1 MHFRQVSKPK
11 NSPLWAEMLFQALL
25 KDTTQRFR
33 EAGLETP
40 DLDARFLLQDLL
52 GISNSERLSGPIEI
66 NDEQQIIAETAITRR
81 LAGEPISR
89 ILGYR
94 EFWGRKFFL
103 SPSTLDPRPDTE
115 TLIEAVLESSWKAPR
130 ILDLGTGTGCILLTL
145 LHEIRDSSGVGIDLS
160 AEACKTAQKNAEA
173 HGLSSRSTIQ
183 NADWV
188 DSLEGKYD
196 LIVSNPPYI
205 PSEIIPTLSV
215 EVQNHDPILALD
227 GGEDGLN
234 PYKFLLSALKKF
246 LVPGGFIFFE
256 IGQGQLPDIERL
268 VKNSDATLIQFWT
281 DLGGVPRVVKISYGD
296 K

>member
-1 MHFRQVSKPK
+1 
-11 NSPLWAEMLFQALL
+11 MLFQALL
-25 KDTTQRFR
+25 KDTSQRFR
-33 EAGLETP
+33 EAGLDTP

-52 GISNSERLSGPIEI
+52 GISNSERLSGPIEL
-66 NDEQQIIAETAITRR
+66 NEEQLSLADIAIARR
-81 LAGEPISR
+81 LSGEPVSR

-94 EFWGRKFFL
+94 EFWGRKFLL

-115 TLIEAVLESSWKAPR
+115 TLIEAVLESPWKAPH

-145 LHEIRDSSGVGIDLS
+145 LHEIRDSTGVGIDLS
-160 AEACKTAQKNAEA
+160 AEACATAQRNAEY
-173 HGLSSRSTIQ
+173 HDLSSRVAIQ
-183 NADWV
+183 NADWIE
-188 DSLEGKYD
+188 SLEGTYD

-205 PSEIIPTLSV
+205 PSDVIPTLSV

-256 IGQGQLPDIERL
+256 IGQGQLPDIARL
-268 VKNSDATLIQFWT
+268 VKNSDATLIQSWT
-281 DLGGVPRVVKISYGD
+281 DLGGVPRIVKISYGD

>member
-1 MHFRQVSKPK
+1 
-11 NSPLWAEMLFQALL
+11 MLFQALL

-33 EAGLETP
+33 EAGFDTP

-52 GISNSERLSGPIEI
+52 TISNSKRLSGPIQLTDDQK
-66 NDEQQIIAETAITRR
+66 NKAETAIARR
-81 LAGEPISR
+81 LAGEPVSR

-115 TLIEAVLESSWKAPR
+115 TLIEAVLESPWKEPR

-145 LHEIRDSSGVGIDLS
+145 LHEIRGSTGVGIDLS
-160 AEACKTAQKNAEA
+160 SEACLTAQKNADA
-173 HGLSSRSTIQ
+173 HGLSSRATIQ

-188 DSLEGKYD
+188 ESLDDTYD

-205 PSEIIPTLSV
+205 PSDIIPTLSS

-268 VKNSDATLIQFWT
+268 VKNSDATLIQSWT